1 MPGPS
6 QRCWRWGVL
15 ARVCR
20 LSHSNQTT
28 AACVSMTQ
36 KRGGSEVSS
45 CLPCLCHITCI
56 RVSRCRVGF
65 ITPSCSSVAQAV
77 WLALGVFYRESSMCV
92 GESLAGK
99 VWIVSHSLCD
109 VTLYLAGGYRQRN
122 SSSHTNLTQN
132 SEVQD
137 LYSRAA
143 GTATEFVSL
152 LELTYL

>member
-1 MPGPS
+1 
-6 QRCWRWGVL
+6 
-15 ARVCR
+15 
-20 LSHSNQTT
+20 
-28 AACVSMTQ
+28 
-36 KRGGSEVSS
+36 
-45 CLPCLCHITCI
+45 
-56 RVSRCRVGF
+56 
-65 ITPSCSSVAQAV
+65 
-77 WLALGVFYRESSMCV
+77 MCV

-152 LELTYL
+152 LELTYLSTSIVFFSLFPLNGVMDLLTLLKVIYRKPPKVGAWVFCFLF